1 MMIKHMKLL
10 ILALVALVTAMES
23 QGATIE
29 NDYFALTTPDDSW
42 LLSDDAGVLKSIGAR
57 AIAWRRSGEMT
68 SELIRIDCV
77 DGAFDP
83 QRYLQQ
89 QMVERHDRF
98 AAGAQ
103 QLSAIAD
110 TSVLGLQGACIH
122 FVKTQS
128 GRQYRCTAMA
138 LGAGFSTLLVITA
151 HRADLADVV
160 GYVVGTGLKLKC
172 DTSRLTTVAQLCQ
185 GAQAALKKHRLPVT
199 DNEWLT
205 AVSEPDSLTVG
216 LSILIPYI
224 KAQDINVPA
233 FVQSMRDH
241 WMKTFAAQVRLNRL
255 FAAIVAEQK
264 RIRYTY
270 LDNDGH
276 EIGTLLILPPEYQQL
291 VGCGGGSGDK
301 SDNYNNS

>member
-1 MMIKHMKLL
+1 MRRFI
-10 ILALVALVTAMES
+10 IALVALMAAVA
-23 QGATIE
+23 GRCAIIE
-29 NDYFALTTPDDSW
+29 NDYFSLTTPDDSW
-42 LLSDDAGVLKSIGAR
+42 LLSDDAGALRSLGAR
-57 AIAWRRSGEMT
+57 AIAWRRSGEHT

-83 QRYLQQ
+83 ARYLQQ
-89 QMVERHDRF
+89 QIVERRDRF

-110 TSVLGLQGACIH
+110 TTVCGVGGARIH
-122 FVKTQS
+122 FVKSQS
-128 GRQYRCTAMA
+128 GSNYLCTAIA
-138 LGAGFSTLLVITA
+138 LQAGFTTYIIITA

-160 GYVVGTGLKLKC
+160 GYVVGTGLKLKA
-172 DTSRLTTVAQLCQ
+172 DVTRLTTVSQLCH
-185 GAQAALKKHRLPVT
+185 GAQTALQKHRLPVA

-205 AVSEPDSLTVG
+205 AVTEPDSLTVG
-216 LSILIPYI
+216 LSILIPYV

-241 WMKTFAAQVRLNRL
+241 WVKTFAPQVRLNRL

-270 LDNDGH
+270 LDNDGR
-276 EIGTLLILPPEYQQL
+276 EIGTLLILPPEYHQIL
-291 VGCGGGSGDK
+291 K
-301 SDNYNNS
+301 